1 MSRRKAHQNR
11 AGVGPALAT
20 RESLQTNIAPVLC
33 SRDFTKRTQ
42 LFDGHYEEVREGQIT
57 PEGSRYQPSRGP
69 SQALDWGYANF
80 AEFPFRDCMK
90 KPQVRANRLSM
101 RRLMAAYTRTPRW
114 LHTASRSPCSSFCC
128 ERSREMSVPP
138 PSGVGGPEMLA
149 VAEASANLDYLAF
162 LGQSLRPR

>member
-1 MSRRKAHQNR
+1 MRCAS
-11 AGVGPALAT
+11 
-20 RESLQTNIAPVLC
+20 
-33 SRDFTKRTQ
+33 
-42 LFDGHYEEVREGQIT
+42 
-57 PEGSRYQPSRGP
+57 PSG
-69 SQALDWGYANF
+69 ANF
-80 AEFPFRDCMK
+80 GEFTFRDCMK

-101 RRLMAAYTRTPRW
+101 RRPMAAYTRTPRW

-162 LGQSLRPR
+162 LGQFLRPTHQSTSSGAFVRTFDQLHTPS